1 MQNGVEYLFRLHNVP
16 SRLLGLINI
25 EFIGEI
31 YLTLVQLS
39 DHLCLALLFHFKILL
54 YDLLNVIEILNFLAH
69 FLHMKLEQLNW
80 SQRDLS
86 FARADR
92 SVHLD
97 IPGLLIGALLGDFLL
112 ISLPLLFHCV
122 AQL

>member
-25 EFIGEI
+25 EFIGAI

-69 FLHMKLEQLNW
+69 FLHMTLEQLNW

-97 IPGLLIGALLGDFLL
+97 KPRLLIGALLGDFLL
-112 ISLPLLFHCV
+112 ISLPLLFHRV

>member
-1 MQNGVEYLFRLHNVP
+1 MQDGAEYLFRLHNVP
-16 SRLLGLINI
+16 IRLLGLINI
-25 EFIGEI
+25 EFIRVI
-31 YLTLVQLS
+31 YLALVQLS
-39 DHLCLALLFHFKILL
+39 DHLCLALLFYLKILL

-69 FLHMKLEQLNW
+69 FLHMTLEQLNW
-80 SQRDLS
+80 SQRDLP
-86 FARADR
+86 FARADS

-97 IPGLLIGALLGDFLL
+97 IPRLLIGALLGDFLL

>member
-16 SRLLGLINI
+16 SRLLGQINI

-69 FLHMKLEQLNW
+69 FLHMTLEQLNW

-97 IPGLLIGALLGDFLL
+97 KPRLLIGALLGDFLL
-112 ISLPLLFHCV
+112 ISLPLLFHRV